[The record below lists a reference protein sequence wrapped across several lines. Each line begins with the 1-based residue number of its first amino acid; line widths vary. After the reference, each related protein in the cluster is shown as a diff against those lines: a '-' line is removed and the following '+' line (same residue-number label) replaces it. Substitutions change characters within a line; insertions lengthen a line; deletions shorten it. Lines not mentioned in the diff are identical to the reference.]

1 MRESQITELL
11 KELSKRAKELGFPQV
26 IEEGDWIAW
35 EDEQASGISL
45 VDREMLK
52 RMRAWA
58 SDEDTMGLDGHT
70 HWVILDMSEVEAKA
84 CIRILEEENAHK

>member
-1 MRESQITELL
+1 MRRSEITPELI
-11 KELSKRAKELGFPQV
+11 EVSKQAKELGFPQV

-52 RMRAWA
+52 RMRVWA

-84 CIRILEEENAHK
+84 VVRILEGEG

>member
-52 RMRAWA
+52 RMRVWA

-84 CIRILEEENAHK
+84 VVRILEGEG